1 MIKRLFVFVLFG
13 LSASAQALEL
23 VSPPGLLPTEIAR
36 SSLEQDPSVAAARL
50 GLNVALEEA
59 GILDKSPY
67 EWIARA
73 TGQQRRVENGNN
85 YNEWSVVI
93 ERGIRLPGKATADR
107 NLGNLTIEQSQ
118 AIYGEALHE
127 AARELIALWLDWLAA
142 ENAHKLAEENLQS
155 VQESLAAVEKRVR
168 AGDASKLDVNI
179 AQAELAEQKRLA
191 NDTKTQASATWSRLS
206 TRFPQVK
213 REVTLLP
220 MPALIGEDT
229 AAWRERILSES
240 DELKI
245 AQLKLRIAQANA
257 DRAYTNKLPD
267 PTIGLHTA
275 SEVGGRERISG
286 ITLSIPIPGGL
297 RDSHSAK
304 AISEVEVSR
313 QEVEKTKRELESLI
327 ASAFVTAQGT
337 YDSVQIS
344 MDGTSSMQK
353 NASLMQRAY
362 SLGEAEL
369 QALLLSR
376 RQSTAAMNNLLQSQ
390 VAALKA
396 YYGLLV
402 DAHLIWDLA
411 HD

>member
-1 MIKRLFVFVLFG
+1 MMKQLFIFSLLA
-13 LSASAQALEL
+13 LSTSVQALEPI
-23 VSPPGLLPTEIAR
+23 SPPGLLPTEIAR
-36 SSLEQDPSVAAARL
+36 PLLEQSPSVIAARA

-67 EWIARA
+67 EWVARA

-85 YNEWSVVI
+85 YNEWNVGI
-93 ERGIRLPGKATADR
+93 EHAIRLPGKATADR
-107 NLGNLTIEQSQ
+107 NLGKLAIEESQ
-118 AIYGEALHE
+118 AVYGEALHE
-127 AARELIALWLDWLAA
+127 AARELMATWLDWLAA
-142 ENAHKLAEENLQS
+142 ENAHKLAEDNLQS
-155 VQESLAAVEKRVR
+155 VRENLTSVEKRVR
-168 AGDASKLDVNI
+168 AGDASKLDVNV

-191 NDTKTQASATWSRLS
+191 NDAKTQASATWSRLS
-206 TRFPQVK
+206 TRFPGVK
-213 REVTLLP
+213 RDVIVLP
-220 MPALIGEDT
+220 TPALIGEDT
-229 AAWRERILSES
+229 APWKERIMAES

-245 AQLKLRIAQANA
+245 VQTKMLIAQARV
-257 DRAYTNKLPD
+257 DRARANEVPD
-267 PTIGLHTA
+267 PTLGLHTA

-286 ITLSIPIPGGL
+286 ITFSIPIPGGL
-297 RDSHSAK
+297 RNSHSAK

-313 QEVEKTKRELESLI
+313 QEVEITRRELESGI
-327 ASAFVTAQGT
+327 ASAIVTSQGS
-337 YDSVQIS
+337 YDSVQIAEE
-344 MDGTSSMQK
+344 GTTTMQQ

-376 RQSTAAMNNLLQSQ
+376 RQATTAMNNSLQAKA
-390 VAALKA
+390 AALKA